1 MASHLKSKLK
11 LRSVASFQA
20 KATSAAH
27 RVNPSVYLICEDD
40 RGIPMSMQ
48 ESMIAEARKV
58 GGIMDEERVFCGHS
72 PFFKNPEFTANF
84 VRRAAGEKF

>member
-1 MASHLKSKLK
+1 
-11 LRSVASFQA
+11 
-20 KATSAAH
+20 
-27 RVNPSVYLICEDD
+27 
-40 RGIPMSMQ
+40 MSMQ